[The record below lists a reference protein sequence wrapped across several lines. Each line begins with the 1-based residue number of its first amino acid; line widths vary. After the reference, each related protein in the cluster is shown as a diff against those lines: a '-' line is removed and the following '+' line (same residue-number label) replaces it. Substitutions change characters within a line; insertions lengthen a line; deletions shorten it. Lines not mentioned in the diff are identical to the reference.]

1 MAIYHLSVKPISRK
15 GGRSATAASAY
26 RAAELVHDETTG
38 QTFDYTRKQGVEHTE
53 IVLPVEA
60 ARQDINWARDREA
73 LWNAA
78 ERAEN
83 RSNSRVAREYEL
95 ALPHEMNH
103 PQRVELVRSFS
114 QDIADRYGVAVD
126 FAIHAPHREG
136 DERNYHAHVL
146 STTRTVEPGGL
157 GEKAQIEWSDGNRRK
172 AGLEPAAQEIT
183 HIRERWAELTNER
196 LQELQIEARIDHR
209 SLEQQGIEREPTV
222 HLGPA
227 VASME
232 RRGMAT
238 EVGRRIEQE
247 RVLAAQQRLEQAAE
261 IGRLARETQQVE
273 RSILDLSGDLEGAK
287 RERDL
292 ERLRQQQLTA
302 KGQSLEEL
310 QRQGREQWLAMRAR
324 DQAKEAEPSK
334 ERSQEKSLEQSPEPG
349 RGPKLSLEEQQAQ
362 GRERWLE
369 MRRAQELEKI
379 SGVKPPGPSQQRTQE
394 QGPEKELPLAK
405 GLEGPEIE

>member
-103 PQRVELVRSFS
+103 GQRVELVRTFS